1 MQHLAMPGNSLAAPK
16 IYVDRETGE
25 THPTLMR
32 RVSSTLRRSF
42 RQVTGAFKRPLNRNR
57 PQSSYR
63 SLTNED
69 VPEVK
74 PEETPQQKRERSKSC
89 H

>member
-1 MQHLAMPGNSLAAPK
+1 AKMRGGNQLSAPK
-16 IYVDRETGE
+16 IYIDRETGE

-32 RVSSTLRRSF
+32 RVSSSLRRSF
-42 RQVTGAFKRPLNRNR
+42 RQVTGAIKRPLCRSR
-57 PQSSYR
+57 PESTYR

-74 PEETPQQKRERSKSC
+74 NDDETSQGKRERSKSC

>member
-1 MQHLAMPGNSLAAPK
+1 

-25 THPTLMR
+25 THPTLLR
-32 RVSSTLRRSF
+32 RVSSSLRRSF
-42 RQVTGAFKRPLNRNR
+42 RQVTGAMKRPLSRSR
-57 PQSSYR
+57 AQSSYR

-69 VPEVK
+69 APVVAK
-74 PEETPQQKRERSKSC
+74 IETSQQKRERSKSC